1 MRVGLNSYHFSEY
14 ATWDVSI
21 IFPWTDLILKMTD
34 FSNPLH
40 PFRPYYCW
48 PSTSKPHQLIHPKVR
63 IISSFFSHM
72 CVLSKRGVF
81 QEIFRYWKLYEQ
93 FWAETC
99 SLYWERKLNGK
110 CIFTKDS
117 NAGEDLVLSL
127 SFSGTLWNPLRK
139 HIYSKFSVQSNEL
152 LPIFSSQVNLFS
164 KLLYRKDNL
173 FPRKYWRDILQVM
186 V

>member
-40 PFRPYYCW
+40 PFRPYYYW

-81 QEIFRYWKLYEQ
+81 QEILRYWKLYEQ

-110 CIFTKDS
+110 CILPKIQMLAKTWYLVFRLVGRYGILFVNTFTA
-117 NAGEDLVLSL
+117 N
-127 SFSGTLWNPLRK
+127 F
-139 HIYSKFSVQSNEL
+139 
-152 LPIFSSQVNLFS
+152 
-164 KLLYRKDNL
+164 LYRAMNC
-173 FPRKYWRDILQVM
+173 FPSSLLR
-186 V
+186 